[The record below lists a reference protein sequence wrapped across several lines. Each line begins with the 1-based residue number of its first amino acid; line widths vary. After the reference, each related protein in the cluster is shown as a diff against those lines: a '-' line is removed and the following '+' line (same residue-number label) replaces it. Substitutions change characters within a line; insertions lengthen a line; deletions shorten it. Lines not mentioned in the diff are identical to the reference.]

1 MFETIARFFGQ
12 TEKADSQVLEPRLA
26 VAALL
31 IHLASVDGASSREE
45 TEAISKAL
53 KTHYGLD
60 EGEVKRLMV
69 EARRRDRDAVDLY
82 QFTARLARLE
92 ETEKIEIIAMMWQ
105 VVFADDSNHELEDN
119 MVWRVAEMIGI
130 SSRQRTLLRREAK
143 RSARPADPA
152 NA

>member
-1 MFETIARFFGQ
+1 PWAGTARALEPGPGTSYSWKPQCWPQLKPKDAPMFETIARFFGQ

-53 KTHYGLD
+53 KTHYGLG

-105 VVFADDSNHELEDN
+105 VVFADDSNHELE
-119 MVWRVAEMIGI
+119 
-130 SSRQRTLLRREAK
+130 
-143 RSARPADPA
+143 
-152 NA
+152 